1 MPVRDILLDSN
12 GNRIVQ
18 GGDYLLADGP
28 QAVKQGIQCRVSLFL
43 GEYWLDE
50 SRGVRY
56 LTLILIKNP
65 VPAIVQ
71 GEIGSAIAETP
82 DVTRVAAVSYTAPAP
97 STRRA
102 AVSYNA
108 TTTAGPI
115 TGSVGVPV

>member
-1 MPVRDILLDSN
+1 MPIRDILLDRN
-12 GNRIVQ
+12 GNRVVQ
-18 GGDYLLADGP
+18 GGDYLLADGA
-28 QAVKQGIQCRVSLFL
+28 QAVEQGIQCRVGLVK

-50 SRGVRY
+50 SRGVDYFGVVLVR
-56 LTLILIKNP
+56 NP

-71 GEIGSAIAETP
+71 GVIGSAIAETP
-82 DVTRVAAVSYTAPAP
+82 DVTRVGAVSYTPPDPA
-97 STRRA
+97 TRRA